1 MPRDTLKP
9 VCCIGRKSS
18 NFLLIVIGY
27 TVLDASALSCPV
39 LLQNCRNVLVRSNAA
54 VPGGAT
60 AKLADFGLSRAM
72 KQHQTH
78 RTTKTCGTM
87 SHMVSGECAWACAG
101 PVCDMHCWCPCDML
115 LSVALYTLMYIEANR

>member
-1 MPRDTLKP
+1 
-9 VCCIGRKSS
+9 
-18 NFLLIVIGY
+18 
-27 TVLDASALSCPV
+27 V

-78 RTTKTCGTM
+78 RTTKTCGTL
-87 SHMVSGECAWACAG
+87 SHMVSAACRNQLLAVLYRGHAG
-101 PVCDMHCWCPCDML
+101 AVIR
-115 LSVALYTLMYIEANR
+115 VTLPPWLVELRKQ